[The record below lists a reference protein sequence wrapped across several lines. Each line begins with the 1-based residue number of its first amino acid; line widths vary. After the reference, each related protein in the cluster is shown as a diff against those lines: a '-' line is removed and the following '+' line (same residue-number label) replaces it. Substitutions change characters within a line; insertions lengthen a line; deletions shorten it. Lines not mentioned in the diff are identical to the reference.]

1 MPDGTTPRFTEES
14 LAPFSFTEAF
24 ALFFPSVTGIMAGS
38 NRSGDLANAQSSI
51 PRGTIAATLVTSLLY
66 LLTTF
71 MYGAVASRDV
81 LAAKNSVLLSA
92 VVSWP
97 HEYIVRVG
105 IVLSTLG
112 AGLQSMTGAPR
123 LLQAIANDNL
133 IPALRPFRGSGE
145 PRLALGLCIV
155 IIAGCIAPGS
165 LNFVAPII
173 TMFFLL
179 CYMFVNLA
187 CLLQDLLKEPNW
199 RPRFHLYHP
208 VTALLGMRGA
218 KAFEAD
224 ASLYAEA
231 AAEPSQT
238 MRLIGRLIASR
249 QAAGHAR
256 VAVFCESTTQLKILR
271 CYLERQ
277 ERTVGTLLLFD
288 GALSAAQRAS
298 IVRQFLECDKGVL
311 LLSGAGSIGITLCP
325 GCEVLLSVGSLP
337 WNASTID
344 QAFGRIYRIGQDK
357 PVEIIQ
363 FAARRSVTS
372 AKLGLHADKRERLA
386 RAAADEDYSQFVDGD
401 KWRETRRI
409 LGSCVP
415 LDVRGNYVLSD
426 DQAYMLRQYRRLI
439 ERCDANGVPRPAPPP
454 GLPQAPVLANTV
466 ALPPVSFRVLE

>member
-1 MPDGTTPRFTEES
+1 MSVLFIWIGIFAASRDICMAEQEYPCLAATESGSGTDPITNATFEGTSAANGTADDDYAGGTCDISPPLLALVKQITGMSGTNIGANYWPPEPLIEHCECDAACDFRFA
-14 LAPFSFTEAF
+14 L

-38 NRSGDLANAQSSI
+38 NRSGDLRDAQSSI

-187 CLLQDLLKEPNW
+187 CLLQDLLGEPNW
-199 RPRFHLYHP
+199 RPRFRFYHP
-208 VTALLGMRGA
+208 LTSFAGLVLCLFIMFYTNPLFAAASIIVVGLLYGYIQYRKVEAQWGDGMRGLRFA
-218 KAFEAD
+218 RARNNLEQLEQLDQTQHTKNWRR
-224 ASLYAEA
+224 L
-231 AAEPSQT
+231 SQ
-238 MRLIGRLIASR
+238 A
-249 QAAGHAR
+249 
-256 VAVFCESTTQLKILR
+256 
-271 CYLERQ
+271 
-277 ERTVGTLLLFD
+277 
-288 GALSAAQRAS
+288 
-298 IVRQFLECDKGVL
+298 
-311 LLSGAGSIGITLCP
+311 SGAPPEEVAMVATKMLNRVITKYSEGS
-325 GCEVLLSVGSLP
+325 SLVMTNLP
-337 WNASTID
+337 MPTIES
-344 QAFGRIYRIGQDK
+344 GQT
-357 PVEIIQ
+357 P
-363 FAARRSVTS
+363 A
-372 AKLGLHADKRERLA
+372 
-386 RAAADEDYSQFVDGD
+386 
-401 KWRETRRI
+401 
-409 LGSCVP
+409 
-415 LDVRGNYVLSD
+415 
-426 DQAYMLRQYRRLI
+426 AYMRIIDALTEDIPLCILVAGQK
-439 ERCDANGVPRPAPPP
+439 DANV
-454 GLPQAPVLANTV
+454 VTMY
-466 ALPPVSFRVLE
+466 S